1 MKKFLSTVAMLAMM
15 LALCSSTCSGSSD
28 DEDDYGVGTSQGV
41 KTLYVDDEAYYA
53 ANCTAEQ
60 TKSSGM
66 YLNIRAVTDPE
77 FPYNGHEL
85 TVHISPSK
93 VAEL

>member
-41 KTLYVDDEAYYA
+41 KTLYVDDVGS
-53 ANCTAEQ
+53 NRWHQ
-60 TKSSGM
+60 NKRLLHPSG
-66 YLNIRAVTDPE
+66 
-77 FPYNGHEL
+77 FPSCYG
-85 TVHISPSK
+85 SP
-93 VAEL
+93 AIEER